1 MFHQKK
7 NMGFRFGFGSGLK
20 PKPKP
25 KKNPQKNHQ
34 TLTQK
39 CLGFLNV
46 LFILRYFN
54 EYIFSDFF

>member
-1 MFHQKK
+1 MKPDVSPKK

-20 PKPKP
+20 PKHKP

-46 LFILRYFN
+46 LFIY
-54 EYIFSDFF
+54 